1 MKDQVESK
9 LETGWFTKHYNYLQ
23 LKRVTTTKKR
33 VTKIYKTARL
43 DPNPKLSQ
51 AEAIIFKANT
61 QRSTIMPDNESVRI
75 TVLSYTATRS
85 RILCCCS
92 RLSAAYFFFFLC
104 LFFFIFYILFFIFFF
119 CSEFCHTLK

>member
-23 LKRVTTTKKR
+23 LKRVTTTTKR

-51 AEAIIFKANT
+51 AEAIIFKANI
-61 QRSTIMPDNESVRI
+61 QRSTIMPDNESVNHC
-75 TVLSYTATRS
+75 TVLHSHLEQV
-85 RILCCCS
+85 LCCCS
-92 RLSAAYFFFFLC
+92 RLSAAYF
-104 LFFFIFYILFFIFFF
+104 
-119 CSEFCHTLK
+119 

>member
-61 QRSTIMPDNESVRI
+61 QWSTIMPDNESVRI

-92 RLSAAYFFFFLC
+92 RLSAAYFFFFM
-104 LFFFIFYILFFIFFF
+104 FIFFYF
-119 CSEFCHTLK
+119 LYFILFYFFFLVNFVIH